1 MRSLVA
7 ALLALSLCACSGNV
21 EVVENQTI
29 PPIRTGSAQV
39 VFMRSSQV
47 NPLTTPTL
55 YDVTSGK
62 LKLIGDVP
70 NGTKMAVDL
79 PPGDYVFLVR
89 SNANA
94 EFMMASVSPN
104 KRYHVVVIPYA
115 YIAFALRPVRRSNG
129 EFLYT
134 SDRVFELMNDTKL
147 VRSVPSDS
155 DEADRK
161 KAEEIYQQAW
171 PKWQGKTADEKNQAT
186 LRKEDAAN

>member
-1 MRSLVA
+1 MRSLLA
-7 ALLALSLCACSGNV
+7 ALTVLLLCACSGNV
-21 EVVENQTI
+21 EVAESQTI
-29 PPIRTGSAQV
+29 PAVKAGMAQV

-55 YDVTSGK
+55 YDVTSGS

-79 PPGDYVFLVR
+79 KPGDYVFMVR

-94 EFMMASVSPN
+94 EFMMATVLPN

-115 YIAFALRPVRRSNG
+115 YIAFALRPVRQSNG
-129 EFLYT
+129 EFLHSST
-134 SDRVFELMNDTKL
+134 RVVELLSDTKL

-155 DEADRK
+155 AEADRK
-161 KAEEIYQQAW
+161 RAEEIYQQAW
-171 PKWQGKTADEKNQAT
+171 PKWQSQGADHRNQAT